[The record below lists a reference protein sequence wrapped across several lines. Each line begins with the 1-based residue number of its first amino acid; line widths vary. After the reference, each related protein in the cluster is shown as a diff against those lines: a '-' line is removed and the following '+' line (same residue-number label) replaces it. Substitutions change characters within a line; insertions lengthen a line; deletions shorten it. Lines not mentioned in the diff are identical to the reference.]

1 MASTSTT
8 TITTTTIW
16 LDLFLAQLMYLLF
29 TLIRFDEA
37 AADWEEDDDD
47 DDEACSSAF
56 EDRLTFL
63 SPSKLIPL
71 AGGAVRAESQNI
83 LNVNQLSRFVRL
95 MSGI

>member
-1 MASTSTT
+1 
-8 TITTTTIW
+8 
-16 LDLFLAQLMYLLF
+16 MYLLF

-71 AGGAVRAESQNI
+71 AGG
-83 LNVNQLSRFVRL
+83 LSPKIFWML
-95 MSGI
+95 IN

>member
-1 MASTSTT
+1 
-8 TITTTTIW
+8 
-16 LDLFLAQLMYLLF
+16 MYLLF

-56 EDRLTFL
+56 L

-71 AGGAVRAESQNI
+71 VGG
-83 LNVNQLSRFVRL
+83 L
-95 MSGI
+95 